1 MTTSVDIKLS
11 FQQYDCVPGPKCREF
26 RRNLLQL
33 GARTDDRGYSLADCF
48 LRQDEGAAA
57 PGTDIPGVGHVL
69 APGAPH
75 MPVVGV
81 QSQKARVARTKRL
94 KDSAAFLVSHI
105 SDNTVKQLLAEPEY
119 AQNGPEMY
127 DRIMADCLIALTGS
141 ELHELRAKILG
152 LTVRHDTGFSE
163 NTILDL
169 IKTARVHN
177 LMLAPNPISNDELAE
192 MILHAV
198 GMASAHLSETALDEL
213 NAPAGL
219 PLGGQGLRRFQL
231 PVPAGAP
238 AGTLPLRDLNGL
250 VAGLHAKWRGAV
262 RAGRIEKRAAAA
274 RGAVEVGRS
283 ARTEGTATVTPQQTL
298 YVVRSAGLEVD
309 NSTVTTSDW
318 KMTGESEVAA
328 LINDMDALEDGG
340 DPEMCEIVMAVD
352 GGDASVIELLCRNCR
367 GAGHMGRDCPSP
379 RRYRSFDYV
388 GGLINAAK
396 ERADAPDRGGI
407 PGGRRAPIRGQVPQL
422 RRQTPQRFSASART
436 PSRSAPFRRFLPGNA
451 RARGA
456 DEIEAEEGIGAEYTE
471 TAGSVRVEEA
481 KPATEPRQKGPSNAT
496 DASPAKQKAAET
508 TMPLQAKSTATH
520 AYYER
525 MAERGRGAEATVE
538 KGRRATVDEPSPQRK
553 RDALAVACVCVA
565 AAFLAIAAS
574 IILGADT
581 TAVLAA
587 TAMAARTR
595 EGTRGLAEVARAA
608 CGTPWATV
616 VCIIAA
622 FMFGRARGA
631 PASPAMTQSP
641 NLGLV
646 LETSHLLP
654 IGKGMEVLDCRQAV
668 ARAIEKASN
677 VSNISAVL
685 AAGGEDHLPICFDSG
700 ATTLVMPMEDVELAD
715 EITDA
720 NPNVA
725 VEVADGFQLQAG
737 CIGNINTSIETAK
750 LVVDSFCPGDSN
762 ELTTISAPKLTRA
775 VFTRGLKRSTRLLGV
790 TQARE
795 LDGILTYFNADNMA
809 GLSDCVR
816 FPDGRYAHFHPDG
829 RNELHFRRATESDR
843 VALSAGAHARSVTD
857 TIKGTTMPRGRTAL
871 GIHAA
876 LTHAAPRRIRG
887 SDISIDG
894 CPLADLPLE
903 LGPGECTGCRLGR
916 CKPVPFRK
924 QTAPSKGEIIRPAE
938 REPRAPS
945 TTNYTYFGQRVDTDM
960 CTSMPPSFPHGF
972 TIFTNFV
979 DRNTAE
985 TFLYLQVSPS
995 AAEVASA
1002 LTDFEHRTKHRLL
1015 EGKVWQWSTDND
1027 LAFEGPEVKA
1037 VAEQLITLHTRAAS
1051 GEKNA
1056 HPVAER
1062 SIGVVRQ
1069 AILAMRFYPEHFG
1082 YEPAPACLWS
1092 WAANQTEL
1100 LLYYLSTEAHSP
1112 PLSPYRFTHPDGET
1126 ADLGWAQ
1133 PMFCDC
1139 TVRLQEADIHGK
1151 MGVRGADGVHL
1162 GYDWR
1167 RACHFVFIPTIN
1179 RLGSFTVTHWRPE
1192 EFKHCQG
1199 ISADTPVNYREDGGD
1214 LRMSPETVA
1223 RVPLRRRASQR
1234 GSRADVV
1241 DAETFAANASHI
1253 ADGVKELQN
1262 EGVAAFI
1269 ANVVADVKEEASVDD
1284 RPLNA
1289 GRCSVPLI
1297 EGAQTIEVTVTGP
1310 TAQSRAVAQAMGLE
1324 DIKTVDQA
1332 MASQWWPMFKEKME
1346 EEILGKLSNEAWYCV
1361 PRPTDKPVMKSRW
1374 TIEVRVNA
1382 DGSIRKI
1389 KTRFVGCGYSQVAGR
1404 DFDSVYAAT
1413 PPAFTLRFFF
1423 TVVALEGL
1431 CTDHIDAVKAFTQA
1445 WVDKELHCEMPD
1457 GFVIPG
1463 YVLLLRKAL
1472 EGIKQAS
1479 ALWYKKNSWAWN
1491 KCGMSAKL
1499 TDPNLYTHPKL
1510 SLIVAVF
1517 ADDCGAGYRPE
1528 ERAEWLAVRGEY
1540 GRLIKIDSPGPDTTV
1555 PIKLFVGIDVEHDER
1570 NGTVSLSQHTYVA
1583 KLRRKYGN
1591 RVTMNEM
1598 PTPTSKARREAF
1610 ESMEKGDEETT
1621 FKRTEFL
1628 EGLGEIGWVTMMTMP
1643 ELAGYHSML
1652 GSHMQY
1658 PTREAHEAM
1667 MYILGYIINNE
1678 TSNPIIYG
1686 GRLKTPPGMSNTPE
1700 YFQESGGYYAAHD
1713 SSWGKRPRPQ
1723 AGHAVFRAN
1732 AALYWSSSSLKVV
1745 TDSTAHA
1752 ETAEAS
1758 RATKSVTFGR
1768 MLGEDAR
1775 RPVMG
1780 PTAMLG
1786 DNSASFQL
1794 IQKAGSSQLTRYFE
1808 RATILVK
1815 YAILELI
1822 VKPFLI
1828 PTKSMSADVFT
1839 KAVDEETFLFCKHTL
1854 HNTEPEK
1861 YVTRKVRR
1869 LTTALG
1875 KAAGRM

>member
-1 MTTSVDIKLS
+1 MSTSVDIKLS

-33 GARTDDRGYSLADCF
+33 GARTDDRGHSLADCF
-48 LRQDEGAAA
+48 LRQDEGAAS
-57 PGTDIPGVGHVL
+57 PGTDIPGIPYVL
-69 APGAPH
+69 NPGARALPT
-75 MPVVGV
+75 VGAL
-81 QSQKARVARTKRL
+81 SQKARVSRTKRL

-105 SDNTVKQLLAEPEY
+105 SDNTFKQLLAEPEY

-127 DRIMADCLIALTGS
+127 DRIMADCLIAPTGS

-152 LTVRHDTGFSE
+152 LTVKHDAGFSE

-192 MILHAV
+192 MILDAV
-198 GMASAHLSETALDEL
+198 SKASSHLSETTLDEL

-219 PLGGQGLRRFQL
+219 PLGGLGLRRFQL
-231 PVPAGAP
+231 PVPPGAP
-238 AGTLPLRDLNGL
+238 AGALPLRDLNGL

-283 ARTEGTATVTPQQTL
+283 ARTEITAMHGNTPQQTL
-298 YVVRSAGLEVD
+298 HVVRSVGLEVD
-309 NSTVTTSDW
+309 NDTVTTSDW
-318 KMTGESEVAA
+318 ALAGQSEIANG
-328 LINDMDALEDGG
+328 LDALEDGG
-340 DPEMCEIVMAVD
+340 DPEHCEIVMAVD
-352 GGDASVIELLCRNCR
+352 GGNAPVIELLCRNCR
-367 GAGHMGRDCPSP
+367 GAGHIGRDCPSP

-388 GGLINAAK
+388 AGLIEAAK
-396 ERADAPDRGGI
+396 GRADAPDRGGI

-422 RRQTPQRFSASART
+422 RRETPQRFSAGART

-456 DEIEAEEGIGAEYTE
+456 DEVETEEEQEAERTE
-471 TAGSVRVEEA
+471 TAGSARAVEQA
-481 KPATEPRQKGPSNAT
+481 KPVTELPSEGSSNAT
-496 DASPAKQKAAET
+496 DAPPAKPMPAKT
-508 TMPLQAKSTATH
+508 VMPLQARSTATH

-525 MAERGRGAEATVE
+525 MAERGRPAGATVE
-538 KGRRATVDEPSPQRK
+538 NGRRAVVDHPPPRRK

-565 AAFLAIAAS
+565 VAFLAIAAS
-574 IILGADT
+574 ITLGADT
-581 TAVLAA
+581 TAVIAV
-587 TAMAARTR
+587 TAMAASTR
-595 EGTRGLAEVARAA
+595 EGARGLAEIARAV
-608 CGTPWATV
+608 CGTPWTTV

-622 FMFGRARGA
+622 FMFGRVRGA
-631 PASPAMTQSP
+631 PASLAMTPSLE
-641 NLGLV
+641 LGLV
-646 LETSHLLP
+646 LETSQLLP
-654 IGKGMEVLDCRQAV
+654 IGEGMEVLDCRQAM
-668 ARAIEKASN
+668 ARAVERA
-677 VSNISAVL
+677 SNISSISEVL
-685 AAGGEDHLPICFDSG
+685 APGDKGHLVPVCFDSG
-700 ATTLVMPMEDVELAD
+700 ATTLVMPMEDVGLAD
-715 EITDA
+715 EITDT

-737 CIGNINTSIETAK
+737 CIGNINTSAETAM
-750 LVVDSFCPGDSN
+750 LVVDTFRPGNGS
-762 ELTTISAPKLTRA
+762 EPTTISAPRLTRA
-775 VFTRGLKRSTRLLGV
+775 VFTRGLKQGTRLLGV

-795 LDGILTYFNADNMA
+795 LDGILTYFNADNLA

-816 FPDGRYAHFHPDG
+816 FPDGGYAYFQPDG

-843 VALSAGAHARSVTD
+843 AVLSARVRAYNVTAN
-857 TIKGTTMPRGRTAL
+857 KGTAMPRGRTAL

-876 LTHAAPRRIRG
+876 LTHASSRRIRG
-887 SDISIDG
+887 SDISMDG
-894 CPLADLPLE
+894 CPLADLSLE

-916 CKPVPFRK
+916 SKPVPFRK
-924 QTAPSKGEIIRPAE
+924 HTAPSKGVITRPAE

-945 TTNYTYFGQRVDTDM
+945 TTNFTHFGQRVDTDM

-979 DRNTAE
+979 DRHTAE

-1002 LTDFEHRTKHRLL
+1002 LTDFESRTKHRLL

-1027 LAFEGPEVKA
+1027 LAFEGSEVKA

-1051 GEKNA
+1051 GEKNS

-1062 SIGVVRQ
+1062 WIGVVRQ
-1069 AILAMRFYPEHFG
+1069 SILAMRFYPEHYG
-1082 YEPAPACLWS
+1082 YGPAPACLWS

-1100 LLYYLSTEAHSP
+1100 LLYYLQTEAHNP
-1112 PLSPYRFTHPDGET
+1112 PMSPYRFTHPDADT

-1139 TVRLQEADIHGK
+1139 SVRLQEADIHGK
-1151 MGVRGADGVHL
+1151 MEVRGADGVHL

-1167 RACHFVFIPTIN
+1167 RGCHFVFVPSIN

-1214 LRMSPETVA
+1214 LRMSPETVTK
-1223 RVPLRRRASQR
+1223 VPLRRRASQR
-1234 GSRADVV
+1234 GRQVDAV
-1241 DAETFAANASHI
+1241 DAETLATNAAHI
-1253 ADGVKELQN
+1253 ARGLKELEN
-1262 EGVAAFI
+1262 EGVAAFY
-1269 ANVVADVKEEASVDD
+1269 ANVVADMKEEALADD
-1284 RPLNA
+1284 RPLN
-1289 GRCSVPLI
+1289 GGSRLSPLI

-1310 TAQSRAVAQAMGLE
+1310 TAQAQAAALSTGIG

-1332 MASQWWPMFKEKME
+1332 MASQWWPMLKEKME

-1361 PRPTDKPVMKSRW
+1361 PRPTDKQVMKSRW
-1374 TIEVRVNA
+1374 VFDVRVNA

-1423 TVVALEGL
+1423 SVVAAEGL
-1431 CTDHIDAVKAFTQA
+1431 LTDHLDAVKAFTQA

-1491 KCGMSAKL
+1491 KCGMSAKI

-1510 SLIVAVF
+1510 SIIVAVF

-1528 ERAEWLAVRGEY
+1528 ERAEWLAVRQEY
-1540 GRLIKIDSPGPDTTV
+1540 GKLINIDSPGPDITV
-1555 PIKLFVGIDVEHDER
+1555 PVKLFVGIDVDHDER
-1570 NGTVSLSQHTYVA
+1570 NGTVSLSQYTYVA

-1610 ESMEKGDEETT
+1610 ENMEKGDEETA

-1678 TSNPIIYG
+1678 TSNPIVYG
-1686 GRLKTPPGMSNTPE
+1686 GQLKTPPGMADMPE
-1700 YFQESGGYYAAHD
+1700 YFQESAGYYAAHD
-1713 SSWGKRPRPQ
+1713 SSWGKRPQ
-1723 AGHAVFRAN
+1723 AGHAVFRTN

-1768 MLGEDAR
+1768 MLSEDAG

-1786 DNSASFQL
+1786 DNSASYQL

-1815 YAILELI
+1815 YAIMELI

-1828 PTKSMSADVFT
+1828 STKWMSADVFT
-1839 KAVDEETFLFCKHTL
+1839 KAVDEETFFFCKHTL
-1854 HNTEPEK
+1854 HNTEPET
-1861 YVTRKVRR
+1861 YTTRKVRR
-1869 LTTALG
+1869 LTTALA

>member
-1 MTTSVDIKLS
+1 MTTTVDIKLS
-11 FQQYDCVPGPKCREF
+11 FQQYDCVPGPVCREF

-33 GARTDDRGYSLADCF
+33 GARTDDRGCSLADCY

-57 PGTDIPGVGHVL
+57 PGTDIPGVPHVL
-69 APGAPH
+69 APGANAVP
-75 MPVVGV
+75 GIGA
-81 QSQKARVARTKRL
+81 QAAKARIARIKRL

-105 SDNTVKQLLAEPEY
+105 SDSTVKQLLAEPEY

-127 DRIMADCLIALTGS
+127 DRIMSDCLIALTGS
-141 ELHELRAKILG
+141 ELHELRAKVLG
-152 LTVRHDTGFSE
+152 LTVKHDAGFSE
-163 NTILDL
+163 NTVLDL
-169 IKTARVHN
+169 VKAARVHN
-177 LMLAPNPISNDELAE
+177 LLLAPNPISNDELAE
-192 MILHAV
+192 MILDAISK
-198 GMASAHLSETALDEL
+198 ASAHLSETALDEL

-219 PLGGQGLRRFQL
+219 PLGGLGVRRFQL
-231 PVPAGAP
+231 PVPPGAP

-262 RAGRIEKRAAAA
+262 RAGRIEKRGAAA
-274 RGAVEVGRS
+274 RGTVEVGRI
-283 ARTEGTATVTPQQTL
+283 ARAESSTAPASTPQQTL
-298 YVVRSAGLEVD
+298 HIVRSAGLELD
-309 NSTVTTSDW
+309 NDTVTTSDW
-318 KMTGESEVAA
+318 TRAGMSEIANG
-328 LINDMDALEDGG
+328 LDALEDEG
-340 DPEMCEIVMAVD
+340 DPELCEIVMAVD
-352 GGDASVIELLCRNCR
+352 GGNAPVIELLCRNCR
-367 GAGHMGRDCPSP
+367 GAGHIGRDCPSP

-388 GGLINAAK
+388 EGLIVAAK
-396 ERADAPDRGGI
+396 GRADAPDRGGI

-422 RRQTPQRFSASART
+422 RRQMPQRFSTNARG
-436 PSRSAPFRRFLPGNA
+436 PSRTTPFRRFLPGNA

-456 DEIEAEEGIGAEYTE
+456 EEIDAEEEPETE
-471 TAGSVRVEEA
+471 RTEAAGSARVEQA
-481 KPATEPRQKGPSNAT
+481 KPVTEVRSEASGNAT
-496 DASPAKQKAAET
+496 NTPPAKPTPAEVS
-508 TMPLQAKSTATH
+508 MPVQAKATSTH

-525 MAERGRGAEATVE
+525 MAERVQVAGATVE
-538 KGRRATVDEPSPQRK
+538 KGRRATLDHPPPRRK
-553 RDALAVACVCVA
+553 RDVLAIACVCVA
-565 AAFLAIAAS
+565 VAFLAIAAF
-574 IILGADT
+574 IALGADV
-581 TAVLAA
+581 TAVIAV
-587 TAMAARTR
+587 TAMAASTR
-595 EGTRGLAEVARAA
+595 EGAHGLAEIARGA
-608 CGTPWATV
+608 CGTPCAMV
-616 VCIIAA
+616 VCIMAA
-622 FMFGRARGA
+622 FMFGRVRGA
-631 PASPAMTQSP
+631 PASLAMMPSLD
-641 NLGLV
+641 LGLV
-646 LETSHLLP
+646 LETSKLLP

-668 ARAIEKASN
+668 AHAVEKA
-677 VSNISAVL
+677 SNISAVL
-685 AAGGEDHLPICFDSG
+685 PPGDEEYVAICFDSG
-700 ATTLVMPMEDVELAD
+700 ATTLVMPMEDVGLAD

-737 CIGNINTSIETAK
+737 CIGNINTSAETAM
-750 LVVDSFCPGDSN
+750 LVVDTFRPSSGSEPTN
-762 ELTTISAPKLTRA
+762 ISAPRLTRA
-775 VFTRGLKRSTRLLGV
+775 VFTRGLKKSTRLLGV

-795 LDGILTYFNADNMA
+795 LDGILTYFNADNLA

-816 FPDGRYAHFHPDG
+816 FPDGGYAYFHPDG
-829 RNELHFRRATESDR
+829 RNELRFRRATESDR
-843 VALSAGAHARSVTD
+843 AALSAKVRAYNVTAN
-857 TIKGTTMPRGRTAL
+857 GTMMPRGRTAL

-887 SDISIDG
+887 SGVSMDG
-894 CPLADLPLE
+894 CPLADLSLD

-916 CKPVPFRK
+916 SKPVPFK
-924 QTAPSKGEIIRPAE
+924 EHTAPSKGVITRTAE

-945 TTNYTYFGQRVDTDM
+945 TTGYTFFGQRVDTDM
-960 CTSMPPSFPHGF
+960 CTCMPPSFPHGF

-979 DRNTAE
+979 DRHTAE

-995 AAEVASA
+995 AAEVAFA
-1002 LTDFEHRTKHRLL
+1002 LTDFEFRTKHRLL

-1062 SIGVVRQ
+1062 WIGVVRQ
-1069 AILAMRFYPEHFG
+1069 SILAMRFYPEHYG
-1082 YEPAPACLWS
+1082 YGPAPACLWS

-1100 LLYYLSTEAHSP
+1100 LLYYLQTEAHNP
-1112 PLSPYRFTHPDGET
+1112 PMSPYRFTHPDAET

-1139 TVRLQEADIHGK
+1139 SIRLQEADIHGK

-1167 RACHFVFIPTIN
+1167 RGCHFVFVPSIN

-1214 LRMSPETVA
+1214 LRMSPETVT

-1234 GSRADVV
+1234 GSQV
-1241 DAETFAANASHI
+1241 DAVDAATLATNAAHI
-1253 ADGVKELQN
+1253 ARGVKELEN
-1262 EGVAAFI
+1262 EGVAAFK
-1269 ANVVADVKEEASVDD
+1269 ASVVADVKGEALADD
-1284 RPLNA
+1284 WPLNA
-1289 GRCSVPLI
+1289 GSRLHPLI
-1297 EGAQTIEVTVTGP
+1297 EKVQTIEVTVTGP
-1310 TAQSRAVAQAMGLE
+1310 TAQAQTVALSTGIGE
-1324 DIKTVDQA
+1324 IKTVDQA
-1332 MASQWWPMFKEKME
+1332 MDSPWWLMLKEKME

-1361 PRPTDKPVMKSRW
+1361 PRPTDKQVMKSRW
-1374 TIEVRVNA
+1374 VFDVRVNA

-1389 KTRFVGCGYSQVAGR
+1389 KTRFVGGGYSQVPGR

-1423 TVVALEGL
+1423 SVVAAEGL
-1431 CTDHIDAVKAFTQA
+1431 CTDHLDAVKAFTQA

-1479 ALWYKKNSWAWN
+1479 ALWFKKNSWAWN
-1491 KCGMSAKL
+1491 KCGMSAKM

-1510 SLIVAVF
+1510 SIIVAVF

-1528 ERAEWLAVRGEY
+1528 ERAEWLAVRHEY
-1540 GRLIKIDSPGPDTTV
+1540 SKLINIDSPGPDVTV
-1555 PIKLFVGIDVEHDER
+1555 PVKLFVGIDVDHDER
-1570 NGTVSLSQHTYVA
+1570 NGTVSLSQYTYVA

-1610 ESMEKGDEETT
+1610 ETMEKGDEETA
-1621 FKRTEFL
+1621 FMRTEFL

-1678 TSNPIIYG
+1678 TSNPIVYG
-1686 GRLKTPPGMSNTPE
+1686 GRLKTPPGMSEMPK
-1700 YFQESGGYYAAHD
+1700 YFQESAGYYAAHD

-1723 AGHAVFRAN
+1723 AGHVVFRTN
-1732 AALYWSSSSLKVV
+1732 AALHWSSSSLKVV
-1745 TDSTAHA
+1745 ADSTAHA

-1768 MLGEDAR
+1768 MLSEDAG
-1775 RPVMG
+1775 RPTMG

-1786 DNSASFQL
+1786 DNSASYQL

-1815 YAILELI
+1815 YAIMELI

-1828 PTKSMSADVFT
+1828 STKWMSADVFT
-1839 KAVDEETFLFCKHTL
+1839 KAVDEDRPSSSASTPCTTPSLKR
-1854 HNTEPEK
+1854 
-1861 YVTRKVRR
+1861 TRRAKSG
-1869 LTTALG
+1869 A
-1875 KAAGRM
+1875 